1 MEAVN
6 IAYLGALRD
15 AEQEMKPSRRSR
27 LAALFS
33 SIVKTDEARDE
44 LVKVMSKA
52 NKTLMQKDEILE
64 AKNIINRNLSSIEQD
79 ILQQI
84 IDIGLAEPKFESIAS
99 SLRMWIQPRWVYI
112 KKDKDIFNKL
122 LKINEDG
129 KYNQYFEN
137 DEFGLYVDL
146 SIEKEISAIKDAE
159 IMNELKNNIDYSF
172 ELFQNGLG
180 YNNLLY
186 MSTVLG
192 DMSLEK
198 EEILCNVFNEDLS
211 SFTSTKKLIH
221 NF

>member
-1 MEAVN
+1 M
-6 IAYLGALRD
+6 G
-15 AEQEMKPSRRSR
+15 
-27 LAALFS
+27 
-33 SIVKTDEARDE
+33 
-44 LVKVMSKA
+44 
-52 NKTLMQKDEILE
+52 
-64 AKNIINRNLSSIEQD
+64 
-79 ILQQI
+79 
-84 IDIGLAEPKFESIAS
+84 
-99 SLRMWIQPRWVYI
+99 I

-146 SIEKEISAIKDAE
+146 SIEKEISAKKDAE

-198 EEILCNVFNEDLS
+198 EEILCNLFLIEEPEAHLHPQLQN
-211 SFTSTKKLIH
+211 LIH
-221 NF
+221 NFFEESYKDSSNIQVIYTSHSPTLVSRIAVDNINVLFERNHKFILCLYRKRT